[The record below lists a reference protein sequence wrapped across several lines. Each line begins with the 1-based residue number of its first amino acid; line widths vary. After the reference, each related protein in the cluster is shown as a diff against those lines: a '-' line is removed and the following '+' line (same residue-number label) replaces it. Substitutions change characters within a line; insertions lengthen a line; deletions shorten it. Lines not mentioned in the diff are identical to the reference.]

1 MRRECL
7 DVAIY
12 LKTQDS
18 LRSAEVFPLQHSAIL
33 QFQRVGEAES
43 GENQCNA
50 SHHHKSGKIPHLH
63 FPSPPG

>member
-12 LKTQDS
+12 LKPQDS

-43 GENQCNA
+43 GENQC
-50 SHHHKSGKIPHLH
+50 STGHDHKSGKIPHLH